1 MNHSNK
7 PIINVAFTRFSQ
19 FVIKNFLLNPMKYKE
34 HSLHLSFEQSSDVIF
49 VGLNLYL
56 WSRRFE
62 CSFFFNQS
70 LLDSSHLL
78 CCVFLGGCHSNSL
91 SVILPSNFILFI
103 ILTSFHRCWRP
114 HFSLHIWSTMPDFS
128 VLFWLQLFDIHPP
141 LPLGDWYHSS
151 ISCHNCMR
159 WNGYSS
165 ESCSLLVHGRYSW
178 SVELLTWLKH
188 W

>member
-1 MNHSNK
+1 MKNK

-70 LLDSSHLL
+70 LLDSGHLL
-78 CCVFLGGCHSNSL
+78 CCFLRRLPEPNICTAFQSSYDSTLFCLLSWLHSTCVDDHTFPFIYDQLCLISVFSFDY
-91 SVILPSNFILFI
+91 NFLIFI
-103 ILTSFHRCWRP
+103 HYYL
-114 HFSLHIWSTMPDFS
+114 
-128 VLFWLQLFDIHPP
+128 
-141 LPLGDWYHSS
+141 
-151 ISCHNCMR
+151 
-159 WNGYSS
+159 
-165 ESCSLLVHGRYSW
+165 
-178 SVELLTWLKH
+178 
-188 W
+188 